1 MYTFEYLVT
10 REWNSLKELERFRS
24 KALLEEVSLGEGI
37 RHSEMSKAYA
47 RPSLPRPA
55 ACRSGLKFSATSP
68 APCVPPNSLPID
80 QALKLSTNAFFSK
93 SCLGLGISSQ

>member
-10 REWNSLKELERFRS
+10 REWNSLKELERSGS
-24 KALLEEVSLGEGI
+24 KALEEVSLGEGI
-37 RHSEMSKAYA
+37 RHSEMSNAYA

-55 ACRSGLKFSATSP
+55 AYRSGLKFSATSP

-80 QALKLSTNAFFSK
+80 EALKLSTNAFFSK